1 MSSEP
6 IKVLLVE
13 DNLGDARLLY
23 EGLEEALPEQFQMTH
38 VRRLSEALEYLW
50 EEACNVV
57 LLDLGLPDSHGLDTL
72 VVMRAQAP
80 GVPIVVLTGFQ
91 DEALAVEA
99 LKGGAQDY
107 LVKGQVDS
115 KLLGRCMRYAIVR
128 KATEEALLRQGVAV
142 ARAEELQCSRQRLM
156 EAQER
161 VRRDIAAQLHEGVQ
175 ERLLILKCHLQQL
188 LKGTSSAPETTRL
201 LSESIDGLNQVI
213 EQQIGVL
220 SRQLYPSTLS
230 QGLVPTFLS
239 FGDQVKAGPA
249 VEVKLDEELV
259 RREKA
264 DRNSVPEP
272 VKLAA
277 YRIAEEALANAVKHA
292 KAGKVSVGLD
302 VSREGWLRLEVRDD
316 GQGFDAE
323 SAPRG
328 PGMATMQ
335 DYADAVG
342 GECVVHS
349 AQGKGTKVTAVL
361 PLSRPGAEHPEAI
374 EKGGDRWIS

>member
-23 EGLEEALPEQFQMTH
+23 EGLAEALPEQFQMTH
-38 VRRLSEALEYLW
+38 ARRLSEALEYLW
-50 EEACNVV
+50 QETCDVV

-72 VVMRAQAP
+72 VVTRAQAP

-115 KLLGRCMRYAIVR
+115 NLLGRSMRYAIVR
-128 KATEEALLRQGVAV
+128 KATEEALLRQGVAL
-142 ARAEELQCSRQRLM
+142 ARAEELQRSRQRLLA
-156 EAQER
+156 AQER
-161 VRRDIAAQLHEGVQ
+161 VRRDIAAQLHDGVQ
-175 ERLLILKCHLQQL
+175 ERLLILKGNLQQL
-188 LKGTSSAPETTRL
+188 LKGTSSASETTKL
-201 LSESIDGLNQVI
+201 LSEVVDGLNQVI
-213 EQQIGVL
+213 EQQVGVL
-220 SRQLYPSTLS
+220 SRQLYPLTLS

-239 FGDQVKAGPA
+239 LGDQFKAGPA
-249 VEVKLDEELV
+249 VEVELDEELV

-264 DRNSVPEP
+264 GRDSVPEQ
-272 VKLAA
+272 VKLAV
-277 YRIAEEALANAVKHA
+277 YRIAEEALTNVVKYA
-292 KAGKVSVGLD
+292 KAGKATVRLD
-302 VSREGWLRLEVRDD
+302 ASREGWLRLAVRDD
-316 GQGFDAE
+316 GQGFDAKG
-323 SAPRG
+323 SPG
-328 PGMATMQ
+328 GLGMATMQ

-349 AQGKGTKVTAVL
+349 APGMGTEVTAML
-361 PLSRPGAEHPEAI
+361 PLSRPGAKHPEANA
-374 EKGGDRWIS
+374 KGGD

>member
-23 EGLEEALPEQFQMTH
+23 EGLAEALPEQFQMTH
-38 VRRLSEALEYLW
+38 ARRLSEALEYLW
-50 EEACNVV
+50 QETCDVV

-72 VVMRAQAP
+72 VVTRAQAP

-115 KLLGRCMRYAIVR
+115 NLLGRSMRYAIVR
-128 KATEEALLRQGVAV
+128 KATEEALLRQGVAL
-142 ARAEELQCSRQRLM
+142 ARAEELQRSRQRLLA
-156 EAQER
+156 AQER
-161 VRRDIAAQLHEGVQ
+161 VRRDIAAQLHDGVQ
-175 ERLLILKCHLQQL
+175 ERLLILKGNLQQL
-188 LKGTSSAPETTRL
+188 LKGTSSASETTKL
-201 LSESIDGLNQVI
+201 LSEVVDGLNQVI
-213 EQQIGVL
+213 EQQVGVL
-220 SRQLYPSTLS
+220 SRQLYPLTLS

-239 FGDQVKAGPA
+239 LGDQFKAGPA
-249 VEVKLDEELV
+249 VEVELDEELV

-264 DRNSVPEP
+264 GRDSVPEQ
-272 VKLAA
+272 VKLAV
-277 YRIAEEALANAVKHA
+277 YRIAEEALTNVVKYA
-292 KAGKVSVGLD
+292 KAGKATVRLD
-302 VSREGWLRLEVRDD
+302 ASREGWLRLAVRDD
-316 GQGFDAE
+316 GQGFDAKG
-323 SAPRG
+323 SPG
-328 PGMATMQ
+328 GLGMATMQ

-349 AQGKGTKVTAVL
+349 APSMGTEVTAML
-361 PLSRPGAEHPEAI
+361 PLSRPGAEHLEAI
-374 EKGGDRWIS
+374 EKGGD